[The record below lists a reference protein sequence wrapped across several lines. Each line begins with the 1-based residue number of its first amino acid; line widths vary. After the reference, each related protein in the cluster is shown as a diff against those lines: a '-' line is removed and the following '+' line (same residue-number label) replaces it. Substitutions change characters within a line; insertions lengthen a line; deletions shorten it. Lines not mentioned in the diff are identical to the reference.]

1 MFNILSSDIREAFN
15 ILDSDKDGKLSLPE
29 LETLLRGQFVV
40 ACDKE
45 LHELLDNMDADSKCV
60 WEGERQ

>member
-1 MFNILSSDIREAFN
+1 MPCCLLSSEIREAFN
-15 ILDSDKDGKLSLPE
+15 FLDCDRDGKLSTPE

-45 LHELLDNMDADSKCV
+45 LQELLHNMDTD
-60 WEGERQ
+60 GE